1 VRLPAALERY
11 RLQPAADARAGV
23 DAIRAS
29 LRFLSVAPERISLPL
44 LAAVYRAPLGNVD
57 FSVFLAGPS
66 GVFKTAL
73 AALCQQHFGAEM
85 DAAALP
91 AHFGSTAGALEE
103 LAFAASD
110 ALLVVDDFVPVEG
123 AGQGEVRGTAE
134 RLFRAVG
141 NRQGRGRMGG
151 AGRLRMPRPPRA
163 LLLATGE
170 QVPRGRSLR
179 ARLLIVELRPG
190 EVDRSV
196 LSQCQNVAREG
207 QPAAAMAAFLSWIA
221 GRWEELQQRRQA
233 RGKGFAEAGSV
244 RPVACAAARRAGGTA
259 KRMGDMAVVCS

>member
-1 VRLPAALERY
+1 LP
-11 RLQPAADARAGV
+11 PARDCRARRPHPPRGV
-23 DAIRAS
+23 FD
-29 LRFLSVAPERISLPL
+29 
-44 LAAVYRAPLGNVD
+44 
-57 FSVFLAGPS
+57 

-123 AGQGEVRGTAE
+123 AGQGEVRSTAE

-141 NRQGRGRMGG
+141 KRQGRGRMGG
-151 AGRLRMPRPPRA
+151 AGRVRMPRPPHA
-163 LLLATGE
+163 LVLATGE

-179 ARLLIVELRPG
+179 ARLLIVELRQG

-221 GRWEELQQRRQA
+221 ERYEDLQQRRQA
-233 RGKGFAEAGSV
+233 RVRDLRVSRKTVTGSSCPYPGRKMRTS
-244 RPVACAAARRAGGTA
+244 RPRHANDISVAAF
-259 KRMGDMAVVCS
+259 